1 VFHRII
7 KKPSNGIGVPQ
18 DYKFAHMWFNL
29 AAANG
34 DKEAIEVRDV
44 IAGEMTREDINEAQ
58 QMAREWMAS
67 H

>member
-1 VFHRII
+1 
-7 KKPSNGIGVPQ
+7 
-18 DYKFAHMWFNL
+18 MWFNL